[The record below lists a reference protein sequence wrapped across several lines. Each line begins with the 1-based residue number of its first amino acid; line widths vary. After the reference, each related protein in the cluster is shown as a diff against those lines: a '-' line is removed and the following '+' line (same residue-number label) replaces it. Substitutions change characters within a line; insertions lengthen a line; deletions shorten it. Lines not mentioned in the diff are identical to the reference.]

1 MKVLITGAT
10 GLVGTALTQ
19 SLRADGHQ
27 VCRLLRR
34 KDEDEQHA
42 KQPCDLEWHP
52 RSGAFNAAAE
62 NADAVV
68 NLAGASVADGRWTA
82 DRKELL
88 RSSRVVTTRGLV
100 SAIEKMSPRPKVL
113 VSASAVGYYGN
124 RGDEVLTEES
134 GPSADFLSRLAEEW
148 EAEAMK
154 AHALRV
160 RVARLRFGVILAKDA
175 GALPQMMLPFKIGA
189 GGKLGSGKQW
199 MSWVAL
205 DDVVRIIRFV
215 IENDALLAAVNV
227 TAPQPITN
235 AEFTKVLARTMR
247 RPAFFTVPPFALR
260 ILLGEMADEML
271 LSSQRV
277 VPRVLLDSGFQFRY
291 SDLQST
297 LAAILQP

>member
-1 MKVLITGAT
+1 MKVMITGAT
-10 GLVGTALTQ
+10 GLVGTALIQ

-27 VCRLLRR
+27 VCRLLRK
-34 KDEDEQHA
+34 KDEDEQDA
-42 KQPCDLEWHP
+42 KQPGDIEWDP
-52 RSGAFNAAAE
+52 RSGDFDATAE

-68 NLAGASVADGRWTA
+68 NLAGASVADGRWTE

-88 RSSRVVTTRGLV
+88 RSSRVGITKGLV

-113 VSASAVGYYGN
+113 VSASAIGYYGD
-124 RGDEVLTEES
+124 RGDELLTEES
-134 GPSADFLSRLAEEW
+134 GPRADFLSRLAEEW
-148 EAEAMK
+148 EAEARK
-154 AHALRV
+154 AQALEV

-205 DDVVRIIRFV
+205 DDVVRAIRFV
-215 IENDALLAAVNV
+215 IENAALRSAVNV
-227 TAPQPITN
+227 TAPQPVTN
-235 AEFTKVLARTMR
+235 AEFTKVLAHAMH

-277 VPRVLLDSGFQFRY
+277 VPRALLDSAFQFQY
-291 SDLQST
+291 PDLRSALT
-297 LAAILQP
+297 AILQP